1 MKDELATT
9 TKGYEEKI
17 ATMSEHLA
25 SMNEQITSQN
35 DKIDRLQQQ
44 LHTNPKVIIE
54 KNDFLVVL
62 IILMFIYRM
71 QKKAKNEMNTYFSFC
86 GNKTQN
92 HDSQFYKLI
101 YLYLI
106 LSFIVLF

>member
-9 TKGYEEKI
+9 TKGYEEQI

-44 LHTNPKVIIE
+44 LHINPKVIIE
-54 KNDFLVVL
+54 KKIF
-62 IILMFIYRM
+62 
-71 QKKAKNEMNTYFSFC
+71 
-86 GNKTQN
+86 
-92 HDSQFYKLI
+92 
-101 YLYLI
+101 
-106 LSFIVLF
+106 VLF